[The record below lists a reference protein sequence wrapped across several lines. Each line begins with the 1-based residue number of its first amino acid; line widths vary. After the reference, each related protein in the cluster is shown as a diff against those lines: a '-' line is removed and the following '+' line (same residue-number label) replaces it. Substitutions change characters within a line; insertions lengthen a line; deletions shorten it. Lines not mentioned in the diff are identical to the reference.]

1 MIKINSKTIDYN
13 SKWLKVIKK
22 NIEMYSNSGD
32 YYSVELFDYI
42 TCITFTE
49 DKKFVLVK
57 QYRHA
62 IESMSLEFPSGLLDT
77 KETPEE
83 CAIKE
88 VWEETG
94 LKVKKIISLGTYFA
108 DVGRLTNKIHY
119 FFCITNSSTEA
130 KSQEEEISLE
140 IINPDELNGKINSG
154 EFSFSMHIGAMTLL
168 NNKIKDWKDL

>member
-1 MIKINSKTIDYN
+1 MIKINSKVIDYDA
-13 SKWLKVIKK
+13 KWLKVIKK
-22 NIEMYSNSGD
+22 NIEINSKTGD

-62 IESMSLEFPSGLLDT
+62 IESYSLEFPSGLLDT

-88 VWEETG
+88 VREETG
-94 LKVKKIISLGTYFA
+94 LKVNKIISLGTYFA
-108 DVGRLTNKIHY
+108 DVGRLTNKVHY
-119 FFCITNSSTEA
+119 FFCLTNKSSEA
-130 KSQEEEISLE
+130 KSEEEEISLE
-140 IINPDELNGKINSG
+140 IITPTELENKINTG
-154 EFSFSMHIGAMTLL
+154 EFSFTMHIGAMTLL
-168 NNKIKDWKDL
+168 NNKIKDWKNL